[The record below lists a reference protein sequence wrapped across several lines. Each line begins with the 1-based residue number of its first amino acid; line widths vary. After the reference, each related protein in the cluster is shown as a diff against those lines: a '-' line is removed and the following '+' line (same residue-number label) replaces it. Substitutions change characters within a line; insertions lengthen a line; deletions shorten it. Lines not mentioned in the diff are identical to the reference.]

1 MAQCTTYVT
10 GQDGSRT
17 RPAWSLN
24 SRVLATRHE
33 KGTPEMKM
41 ASLFTS
47 DGWSAELENLTRLLG
62 GARTEGVGEG
72 TRWMGM
78 SVF

>member
-1 MAQCTTYVT
+1 
-10 GQDGSRT
+10 
-17 RPAWSLN
+17 
-24 SRVLATRHE
+24 
-33 KGTPEMKM
+33 M